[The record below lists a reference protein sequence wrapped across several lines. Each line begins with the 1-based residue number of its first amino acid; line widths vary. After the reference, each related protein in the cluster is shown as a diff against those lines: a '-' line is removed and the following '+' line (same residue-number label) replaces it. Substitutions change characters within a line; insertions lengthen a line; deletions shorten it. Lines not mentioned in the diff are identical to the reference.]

1 MTEVIAEK
9 SYDTIIPEHIICAG
23 VYINYFYILF
33 NDINDDESPI
43 KKICDALKEA
53 GVEDVFRHAVLFSP
67 ELCDDCGAPLFP
79 DRHGEVVHAEMP
91 EDTPTQQP
99 LFH

>member
-1 MTEVIAEK
+1 
-9 SYDTIIPEHIICAG
+9 
-23 VYINYFYILF
+23 
-33 NDINDDESPI
+33 
-43 KKICDALKEA
+43 
-53 GVEDVFRHAVLFSP
+53 VEDVFRHAVLFSP

>member
-1 MTEVIAEK
+1 
-9 SYDTIIPEHIICAG
+9 
-23 VYINYFYILF
+23 
-33 NDINDDESPI
+33 
-43 KKICDALKEA
+43 
-53 GVEDVFRHAVLFSP
+53 
-67 ELCDDCGAPLFP
+67 LFP